1 MRVRRLRSIVVRQL
15 LLTAIIA
22 LVGIGLVALW
32 KRVGGEAL
40 LYSGMLVILASP
52 WLSFLIIYKVYKDK
66 V

>member
-1 MRVRRLRSIVVRQL
+1 MIRQL
-15 LLTAIIA
+15 LLTAVIA
-22 LVGIGLVALW
+22 LAGIGLVALW
-32 KRVGGEAL
+32 KKVGGEIL